1 MPVPG
6 EMDAGQAR
14 RADAQSEEHNI
25 NGETSY
31 TQRSSAQLW
40 VVLAS
45 VRSRGPAASL
55 TSLGLCLA
63 SPSTLC
69 AVSRPVLFLSHL
81 DVLPSFPHRT
91 HTLPPAQC
99 VWHGHSGNSGRRK
112 EKEERRRAWI
122 ATTPQRKRDERPSHR
137 GRESPLPYYWPT
149 VPKRFQVQISFC
161 LVFS

>member
-1 MPVPG
+1 MG
-6 EMDAGQAR
+6 G
-14 RADAQSEEHNI
+14 
-25 NGETSY
+25 
-31 TQRSSAQLW
+31 
-40 VVLAS
+40 
-45 VRSRGPAASL
+45 SRLSMLTWPAASL

-161 LVFS
+161 LVFSQSISEISTHPPPPCLATYKP